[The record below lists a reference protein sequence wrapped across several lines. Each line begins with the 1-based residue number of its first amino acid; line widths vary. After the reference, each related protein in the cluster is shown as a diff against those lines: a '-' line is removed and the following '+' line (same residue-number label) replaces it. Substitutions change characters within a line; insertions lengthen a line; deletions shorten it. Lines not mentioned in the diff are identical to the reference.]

1 MIVYVFTDA
10 STGERL
16 HTVKVDGS
24 LDIYEGSYMWIDAVL
39 YTITKKPVF
48 HVFKENNLN
57 VYFVELTRMSRGEN
71 DEEEHIEKLKNSI
84 SDLIRDSA
92 IGNIL
97 DD

>member
-1 MIVYVFTDA
+1 MILYVFTDA

-39 YTITKKPVF
+39 YTIAKKSVF

-57 VYFVELTRMSRGEN
+57 VYFVELTQMSRGEN
-71 DEEEHIEKLKNSI
+71 DEEKHFEYVKKSI
-84 SDLIRDSA
+84 HDLIRDSV